1 MTNLE
6 RLRHE
11 VGWSVRRLALESKVD
26 RKPIFTIEASKGQK
40 TYTGTYWK
48 IAVALAKALGRDEE
62 EVYKLLLED
71 KKRGI

>member
-11 VGWSVRRLALESKVD
+11 AGLSVRKLSFKAKVD
-26 RKPIFTIEASKGQK
+26 RKPIITIESGKGQK
-40 TYTGTYWK
+40 TYTDTYWK
-48 IAVALAKALGRDEE
+48 IAVALANELDKDVE

-71 KKRGI
+71 KKN